1 MRRYRITYKKENS
14 IRYTSNLDVHKIWE
28 RWLRRAKLPISYSQG
43 FHPQPKI
50 NQAAPLPLGMISKY
64 ELVDIWLD
72 EDLPAEEVL
81 NKLMTAQQPG
91 MPITRIVEMEPHGKA
106 MQAILLSST
115 YQIHLLEEIP
125 AKILQQK
132 VSQTLAADE
141 ILRERRG
148 KQYNLRPLILD
159 LEIEPDED
167 GNEMLVAELC
177 MESGKTGRADELVE
191 ALGISQENVLIE
203 RVALKFPA

>member
-1 MRRYRITYKKENS
+1 MKRYRITYKKENS
-14 IRYTSNLDVHKIWE
+14 IRYTSNLDIHKIWE

-50 NQAAPLPLGMISKY
+50 NQAAPLPLGMISNF

-72 EDLPAEEVL
+72 EDISVDEVL
-81 NKLMTAQQPG
+81 KKLMSAQQPG
-91 MPITRIVEMEPHGKA
+91 MPITHIEEMELYGKA

-115 YQIHLLEEIP
+115 YRIHLLEEMP
-125 AKILQQK
+125 SEILHQK
-132 VSQTLAADE
+132 VTEMLTADE

-148 KQYNLRPLILD
+148 KQYNLRPLILN
-159 LEIEPDED
+159 LQISQDEV
-167 GNEMLVAELC
+167 GKEMLVAELC

-203 RVALKFPA
+203 RIALKFPA